1 MEVIDGK
8 GLPFDGLGSLRCLRY
23 PRQGTF
29 HPLKYLHGL
38 ASAIVRRKG
47 RLFAHTAVHHT
58 EEKDG
63 RVTVTTTSGHAVHA
77 AAAVIATNSPIN
89 DLLAIHSKQAPYRT
103 YAMAFELRRGAL
115 PDALYWDTLDDYH
128 YVRLQPGRGR
138 TDILIVGGADHKSGE
153 ADDAEIRFEALAA
166 WMRNLLPKL
175 GKETHR
181 WSGQV
186 LNTIDFMSFTGHNP
200 GNEHVYI
207 HTGDSGQGITHGA
220 LAGMILSGLIVD
232 GRHQWAEA
240 YDPARKP
247 IKASSTYVSEN
258 LTVLKNFA
266 EYVAPGELNSVDDLK
281 AGCGAII
288 RDGMKKIAAFRSEN
302 GALTLRSAVCT
313 HLGCH
318 LHWNSLERCWDCP
331 CHGSHFAV
339 DGSVLHG
346 PAIEPLAE
354 VNASLST
361 RPARERARRRSTR

>member
-1 MEVIDGK
+1 
-8 GLPFDGLGSLRCLRY
+8 LRY
-23 PRQGTF
+23 PRQGAF
-29 HPLKYLHGL
+29 HPLKYLRGL
-38 ASAIVRRKG
+38 ASAIERRKG

-58 EEKDG
+58 EEKNG

-77 AAAVIATNSPIN
+77 ASAVIATNSPIN

-103 YAMAFELRRGAL
+103 YAMAFELRRDAL

-128 YVRLQPGRGR
+128 YVRLQIGSGK
-138 TDILIVGGADHKSGE
+138 TDHLIVGGADHKTGE
-153 ADDAEIRFEALAA
+153 ADDAAVRFTALEA
-166 WMRNLLPKL
+166 WMRNLLPQL

-186 LNTIDFMSFTGHNP
+186 LNTIDFMSFTGRNP
-200 GNEHVYI
+200 GNEHVYV

-220 LAGMILSGLIVD
+220 LAGLILSGLIVD
-232 GRHQWAEA
+232 GRHRWADV

-247 IKASSTYVSEN
+247 IKASGTYVSEN

-266 EYVAPGELNSVDDLK
+266 EYVAPGELNSLDDLMP
-281 AGCGAII
+281 GCGAII
-288 RDGMKKIAAFRSEN
+288 RDGMKKIAAYRGEN

-313 HLGCH
+313 HVGCH
-318 LHWNSLERCWDCP
+318 LHWNSLEHSWECP

-339 DGSVLHG
+339 DGSILNG

-354 VNASLST
+354 VD
-361 RPARERARRRSTR
+361 ARSVVAAARRAKR